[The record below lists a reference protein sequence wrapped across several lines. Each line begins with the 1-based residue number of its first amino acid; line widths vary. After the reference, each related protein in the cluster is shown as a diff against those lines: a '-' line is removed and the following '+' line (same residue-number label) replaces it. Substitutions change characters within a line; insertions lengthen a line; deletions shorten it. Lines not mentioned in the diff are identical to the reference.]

1 LRSAQRFF
9 IANDNRLLPSGV
21 SPPRLLAFN
30 ADGRGVATLVFLAAR
45 GEFAPSNAAMARLSL
60 SLSCFKSATIL
71 CKSKIHSFL
80 LICQLNVACYFVL
93 PQHVGCRSA
102 LRRSPAHAGI
112 HLSRNR
118 RKSKTG
124 WWERGEFELP
134 VSIAEQPDDN
144 VMGSGPQTKCRDRP
158 RLKRLVGLSGR
169 QHSKETVCEVKCGR
183 ST

>member
-21 SPPRLLAFN
+21 SPPRFLAFN
-30 ADGRGVATLVFLAAR
+30 VDGRDVAMLVFLAVR

-93 PQHVGCRSA
+93 PQHFSRMSVG
-102 LRRSPAHAGI
+102 
-112 HLSRNR
+112 
-118 RKSKTG
+118 
-124 WWERGEFELP
+124 
-134 VSIAEQPDDN
+134 IAEKSNSSVSKLDSREI
-144 VMGSGPQTKCRDRP
+144 G
-158 RLKRLVGLSGR
+158 GR
-169 QHSKETVCEVKCGR
+169 RHTEQFR
-183 ST
+183 

>member
-1 LRSAQRFF
+1 MRSAQRFF

-21 SPPRLLAFN
+21 SPPRFLAFN
-30 ADGRGVATLVFLAAR
+30 ADGRDVAMLVFLAVR

-93 PQHVGCRSA
+93 PQHFSRMSVGIAEKSCTGDFA
-102 LRRSPAHAGI
+102 

-118 RKSKTG
+118 RKSKTE
-124 WWERGEFELP
+124 WWCAVNSNAQATFDGIVP
-134 VSIAEQPDDN
+134 CAIAPC
-144 VMGSGPQTKCRDRP
+144 S
-158 RLKRLVGLSGR
+158 
-169 QHSKETVCEVKCGR
+169 
-183 ST
+183 